1 MNRRTAKKVLGDPWR
16 YSRRQI
22 VRASA
27 LLRPWWTEPHPD
39 DGSLLDAH
47 GIVYTARSMGGMPRS
62 SAYRRAVRVQG
73 RKLRGRHD
81 FHTVPF

>member
-16 YSRRQI
+16 YSEHQI

-27 LLRPWWTEPHPD
+27 LLRPWWTEPHPEEGWRFD
-39 DGSLLDAH
+39 TH
-47 GIVYTARSMGGMPRS
+47 GWVYMARSMGGAPRS